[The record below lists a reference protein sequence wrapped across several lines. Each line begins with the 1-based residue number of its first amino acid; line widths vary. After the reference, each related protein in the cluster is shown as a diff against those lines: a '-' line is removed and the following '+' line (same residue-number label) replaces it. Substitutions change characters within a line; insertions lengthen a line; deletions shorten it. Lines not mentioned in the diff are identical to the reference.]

1 MAIPGKT
8 ILILGGGVGGLV
20 AANELRRRLPKAHR
34 VIVVDR
40 EPTFVF
46 APSLLWVLT
55 GDRTVEKISRPLA
68 RLGHK
73 GITLV
78 HGEIESIDPERREVV
93 VAGQRLSGD
102 YLIIALGADL
112 APEIIPGLQEGGHNF
127 YAPSGAETFRNA
139 FAGFTGGRL
148 ALITASPAY
157 KCPGAPYETAM
168 LLESACRERGI
179 RHRTEI
185 DLYAAEPGPMG
196 VAGPDVSRAVR
207 QMVEAKGIRYHPE
220 YQVTEVQPEQRRI
233 RFSNGAEAEYDLL
246 AYVPPLKVPKTVRDA
261 GLIGESGWI
270 AVDRHSL
277 ETRYLRVF
285 ALGDVTSIPL
295 KMGKPLPKAG
305 VFAHKQAE
313 VVACNVAREITGKGG
328 RASYEGWGE
337 CFIESGDGRGG
348 FGKGNFYAEPLPQVS
363 VEPPTW
369 RWHAA
374 KILFEKWW
382 LWRWF

>member
-1 MAIPGKT
+1 MGTDAKT
-8 ILILGGGVGGLV
+8 VLILGGGVGGLV
-20 AANELRRRLPKAHR
+20 AANVLRRRLPKAHR

-40 EPTFVF
+40 ERTFVF
-46 APSLLWVLT
+46 PPSLLWVLT
-55 GDRTVEKISRPLA
+55 GERTVERISRPLA
-68 RLGHK
+68 RLGRK

-78 HGEIESIDPERREVV
+78 HGEIESIDPARREVV

-102 YLIIALGADL
+102 YLVIALGADL
-112 APEIIPGLQEGGHNF
+112 APELIPGLPEGGHNF
-127 YAPSGAETFRNA
+127 YAPSGAEAFRNA
-139 FAGFTGGRL
+139 FARFTGGRL

-168 LLESACRERGI
+168 LLESACRKRGI

-220 YQVTEVQPEQRRI
+220 HQVIEVQPGQGRI
-233 RFSNGAEAEYDLL
+233 RFSNGAEGEYDLL
-246 AYVPPLKVPKTVRDA
+246 AYVPPLKAPQTVRDA

-277 ETRYLRVF
+277 ATRYPRVF

-313 VVACNVAREITGKGG
+313 VVACNLAREITGKGV

-337 CFIESGDGRGG
+337 CFIENGDGRGG
-348 FGKGNFYAEPLPQVS
+348 FGRGNFYAEPLPQVS
-363 VEPPTW
+363 VDPPTR

-374 KILFEKWW
+374 KILFERWW

>member
-1 MAIPGKT
+1 MAISGKT

-20 AANELRRRLPKAHR
+20 AANDLRRRLPKAHR

-40 EPTFVF
+40 EPVFVF

-55 GDRTVEKISRPLA
+55 GDRTVERISRPLA
-68 RLGHK
+68 RLGRK

-78 HGEIESIDPERREVV
+78 QGEVESIDSERREVV
-93 VAGQRLSGD
+93 VAGQRVSAD

-127 YAPSGAETFRNA
+127 YAPSGAEAFRDA
-139 FAGFTGGRL
+139 FARFTGGRL
-148 ALITASPAY
+148 ALMTASPAY

-179 RHRTEI
+179 RDRTEI

-220 YQVTEVQPEQRRI
+220 HQVTEVQPEQRRI
-233 RFSNGAEAEYDLL
+233 RFSNGAEAGYNLL
-246 AYVPPLKVPKTVRDA
+246 AFVPPLNAPKTVRDA

-270 AVDRHSL
+270 AVDRHTL
-277 ETRYLRVF
+277 ETRHPGVF

-313 VVACNVAREITGKGG
+313 VVACNIAREITGRGG
-328 RASYEGWGE
+328 RASYDGWGE

-374 KILFEKWW
+374 KVLFEKWW

>member
-1 MAIPGKT
+1 MKLLM
-8 ILILGGGVGGLV
+8 ILNDPPYGSERAYNGLRLVGSLARQEGHEVKVFLMGDAAACAKAGQKVPSGYYNVQTMLGGVTRRGGSVGVCGTCMDARGIIE
-20 AANELRRRLPKAHR
+20 AELSEGTRR
-34 VIVVDR
+34 
-40 EPTFVF
+40 
-46 APSLLWVLT
+46 S
-55 GDRTVEKISRPLA
+55 
-68 RLGHK
+68 
-73 GITLV
+73 TL
-78 HGEIESIDPERREVV
+78 
-93 VAGQRLSGD
+93 
-102 YLIIALGADL
+102 
-112 APEIIPGLQEGGHNF
+112 
-127 YAPSGAETFRNA
+127 
-139 FAGFTGGRL
+139 GRL

-179 RHRTEI
+179 RHQTEI

-196 VAGPDVSRAVR
+196 VAGPEVSRAVR

-220 YQVTEVQPEQRRI
+220 YQVTEVQPEQHRI

-277 ETRYLRVF
+277 ETRYPRVF

-313 VVACNVAREITGKGG
+313 VVACNVAREITGKRG

-369 RWHAA
+369 QWHAA